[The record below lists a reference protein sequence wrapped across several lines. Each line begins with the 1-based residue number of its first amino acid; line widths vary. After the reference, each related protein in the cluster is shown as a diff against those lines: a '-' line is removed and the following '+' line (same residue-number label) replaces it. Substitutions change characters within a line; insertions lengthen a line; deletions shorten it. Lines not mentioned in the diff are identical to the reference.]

1 MPRDLISDVT
11 LTAMERMLDF
21 TAVRHRAIADNIANI
36 DTPGFTR
43 REVSF
48 HAQLAAALQGAD
60 EQPAA
65 AITRL
70 GELEPQAVADTSSPR
85 RADGNNAD
93 IDREMSSLAQNN
105 LEYDAAAEIIKIKLD
120 MLRSAVSEGRK

>member
-21 TAVRHRAIADNIANI
+21 TAARHRVIAHNIANI

-43 REVSF
+43 RDLSF
-48 HAQLAAALQGAD
+48 HAQLAEALQGAD
-60 EQPAA
+60 EQPLAA
-65 AITRL
+65 VSRL
-70 GELEPQAVADTSSPR
+70 GEIDARAVADSSAPR

-93 IDREMSSLAQNN
+93 IDREMSSLAQNA
-105 LEYDAAAEIIKIKLD
+105 LEYDAAAEIIKIKLE
-120 MLRSAVSEGRK
+120 MLRAAVSEGRK